1 MALTPKEQIS
11 MLKKQLLFLRSTPV
25 MLRMSYNPDLKPV
38 NILLEN
44 WLDEY
49 IKEELLRA
57 DLLQTDTPQKLEL
70 KLTVAQLALLIRL
83 LYEEGVFTMK
93 NIAGLLRFFS
103 MHFTSK
109 KQEHISY
116 GSMNKLYYSG
126 DQFTGYA
133 VKELLLNMVTKINKM
148 FFPDVK

>member
-1 MALTPKEQIS
+1 MPVILT
-11 MLKKQLLFLRSTPV
+11 
-25 MLRMSYNPDLKPV
+25 MSYDRDILPINV
-38 NILLEN
+38 LLEK
-44 WLDEY
+44 WLNEY
-49 IKEELLRA
+49 IKEEHLHL
-57 DLLQTDTPQKLEL
+57 DLLEMNFSNKIEL

-83 LYEEGVFTMK
+83 LYEEGVFAMK

-103 MHFTSK
+103 RHFMSK

-133 VKELLLNMVTKINKM
+133 VRELLLRMVAKINKM
-148 FFPDVK
+148 FFPT